1 MSRRNHRAFTLIEL
15 TIVVLVIGILAA
27 IAFPNYL
34 AARSNSRVKT
44 CLSNLKRVEDAKEI
58 WATENHAV
66 ATATPTEA
74 QLLGD
79 AVTGYI
85 QAWPECPENGT
96 YTINNVAT
104 RPTCSAAGHILP

>member
-1 MSRRNHRAFTLIEL
+1 
-15 TIVVLVIGILAA
+15 
-27 IAFPNYL
+27 
-34 AARSNSRVKT
+34 
-44 CLSNLKRVEDAKEI
+44 
-58 WATENHAV
+58 V